1 MSSHLFQGDQ
11 ITLLMGRE
19 RGIREDRRA
28 LQTPRILPSLP
39 PWWGAQ
45 LITANGRERFLF
57 PFWLQTVP
65 PPFHLEP
72 SEPDKGDLVTWT

>member
-1 MSSHLFQGDQ
+1 VFGQTHHMNSHLFQGDL

-19 RGIREDRRA
+19 CGIREDRRA
-28 LQTPRILPSLP
+28 LQTPRMLPSLP

-57 PFWLQTVP
+57 PFWLQTVLP
-65 PPFHLEP
+65 PLSYSQTKEP
-72 SEPDKGDLVTWT
+72 